1 MMATNLD
8 QIKELRKRTGVGIHQ
23 VKEALEHS
31 SGDVEKAILY
41 LREKGI
47 AKSASRAGRSA
58 DNGVI
63 GHYIHSDKSI
73 GVLVEVNS
81 ETDFASRS
89 EDFTEL
95 AHDIAVHIAAS
106 DPLYVS
112 IEDIPVDILEKEKQ
126 VYQKDIEGK
135 PENVQEKILEG
146 KLAKYYEEVVLMEQV
161 YVKDDSK
168 KVKDVINDAIA
179 AIGEKLEIS
188 RFVRFQIA
196 KGATSCGIDL

>member
-1 MMATNLD
+1 MATNIE
-8 QIKELRKRTGVGIHQ
+8 QIKELRKRTGVGLHQ

-31 SGDVEKAILY
+31 NGDVEKAILY

-47 AKSASRAGRSA
+47 AKSASRSGRSA

-73 GVLVEVNS
+73 GVLVELNS

-89 EDFTEL
+89 EEFREL
-95 AHDIAVHIAAS
+95 AHDMAVHIAAS
-106 DPLYVS
+106 DPLYISV
-112 IEDIPVDILEKEKQ
+112 EDIPEDVLEKEKG
-126 VYQKDIEGK
+126 VYKKDIEGK

-146 KLAKYYEEVVLMEQV
+146 KLVKYYEEVVLLEQK

-168 KVKDVINDAIA
+168 KIKDVLNDAIA
-179 AIGEKLEIS
+179 AIGEKIEIS

-196 KGATSCGIDL
+196 KGASVCGIDLQ